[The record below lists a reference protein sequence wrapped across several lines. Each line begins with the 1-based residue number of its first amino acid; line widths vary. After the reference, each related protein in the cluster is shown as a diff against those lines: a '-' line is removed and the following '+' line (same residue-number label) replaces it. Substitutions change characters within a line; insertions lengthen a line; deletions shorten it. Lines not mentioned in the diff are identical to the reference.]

1 MYLAPKSFG
10 LAQDR
15 FIWGF
20 WAVLPHVILNKGPN
34 LSIKAVIFDLDGTI
48 TQPYF
53 DFDTIREE
61 MGLSKNSGPVLES
74 MGKMTPQERR
84 RAEKILHFHE
94 QKAVIESR
102 LNAGAKR
109 ALQTL
114 RKAGI
119 NIGILTRN
127 RRCNAIAIADKHNL
141 KFDAI
146 VGREDGPVKPDAFGV
161 LQLCQQFDVQP
172 EETIV
177 VGDYL
182 YDLICAKA
190 AGAMAVLLAN
200 HERADEFAVH
210 ADFRIE
216 KIEQILQIIEEKK

>member
-1 MYLAPKSFG
+1 M
-10 LAQDR
+10 
-15 FIWGF
+15 
-20 WAVLPHVILNKGPN
+20 
-34 LSIKAVIFDLDGTI
+34 SIKAVIFDLDGTI

-53 DFDTIREE
+53 DFDAIRGE

-74 MGKMTPQERR
+74 MEKMTPQERR
-84 RAEKILHFHE
+84 QAEKILHFHE

-109 ALQTL
+109 ALQML
-114 RKAGI
+114 RKVGI

-146 VGREDGPVKPDAFGV
+146 VGREDGPVKPDTFGV

-172 EETIV
+172 EETVV

-216 KIEQILQIIEEKK
+216 KIEQILQIIEEEK